1 MKPSKRVTSPT
12 TSSPLRSSPRS
23 KIAKIDDGKSLLI
36 KNEDKK
42 FLSVKVDVEIPLIS
56 QIETVIKP
64 PSTQTR
70 RQSTRSHPSV
80 QRLLIDTLPSSPNIA
95 SLTTLIKQPVALLHS
110 LSTLTAAA
118 TTPISQDD
126 NLSSPKN
133 SNKSLKIVE
142 TSAKETCF
150 PLMLERREKDQ
161 PKSPLSSPR
170 KLLSPR
176 TNQHESTLKAMYNQ
190 HESTLKAIYAAT
202 REAVS
207 NVSEYEKETR
217 EAYHETLMRLNNRAF
232 LEHKD
237 NVDIE
242 ISPKKEEDEN
252 GDKDSL
258 INLSFESFPSIVRK
272 SSYNLILSGS
282 ASIDESG
289 QGKEKNN
296 DDNDDDDD
304 DDDDDDND
312 TNNESVVGTLTI
324 KDTLESNVTASKT
337 AERLVKTKKKDNLIS
352 KASERSMK
360 AFERITRDPTNL
372 ESIAEYQLACELL
385 NQALNAETY

>member
-42 FLSVKVDVEIPLIS
+42 FLSVKVDAEIPLIS

-133 SNKSLKIVE
+133 SNKSLKIFE

-289 QGKEKNN
+289 QGKEKND

-304 DDDDDDND
+304 DDD

>member
-64 PSTQTR
+64 PATQTR

-142 TSAKETCF
+142 TSAKETF
-150 PLMLERREKDQ
+150 PLMLERREKVQ

-170 KLLSPR
+170 KLISPR

-289 QGKEKNN
+289 QGKEKND
-296 DDNDDDDD
+296 DDNDD

-324 KDTLESNVTASKT
+324 KDTLESNVMASKT

>member
-1 MKPSKRVTSPT
+1 
-12 TSSPLRSSPRS
+12 
-23 KIAKIDDGKSLLI
+23 
-36 KNEDKK
+36 
-42 FLSVKVDVEIPLIS
+42 
-56 QIETVIKP
+56 
-64 PSTQTR
+64 
-70 RQSTRSHPSV
+70 
-80 QRLLIDTLPSSPNIA
+80 
-95 SLTTLIKQPVALLHS
+95 
-110 LSTLTAAA
+110 
-118 TTPISQDD
+118 
-126 NLSSPKN
+126 
-133 SNKSLKIVE
+133 
-142 TSAKETCF
+142 
-150 PLMLERREKDQ
+150 
-161 PKSPLSSPR
+161 
-170 KLLSPR
+170 
-176 TNQHESTLKAMYNQ
+176 MYNQ

-289 QGKEKNN
+289 QGKEKKY
-296 DDNDDDDD
+296 DDNDD

-324 KDTLESNVTASKT
+324 KDTLESNVMASKT

>member
-23 KIAKIDDGKSLLI
+23 KIAKIDDVKSLLI

-42 FLSVKVDVEIPLIS
+42 LLSVKVDVEMPLLS

-64 PSTQTR
+64 PATQTR
-70 RQSTRSHPSV
+70 RQSSRSHPSV

-95 SLTTLIKQPVALLHS
+95 SSTTLIKQPVALLHS
-110 LSTLTAAA
+110 LSTLIAAA

-176 TNQHESTLKAMYNQ
+176 TNQHESTLKAMY
-190 HESTLKAIYAAT
+190 AAT

-242 ISPKKEEDEN
+242 ISPKKGEDEN

-289 QGKEKNN
+289 QGKEKND
-296 DDNDDDDD
+296 DDNDD

>member
-64 PSTQTR
+64 PATQTR

-95 SLTTLIKQPVALLHS
+95 SSTTLIKQPVALLHS
-110 LSTLTAAA
+110 LSTLIAAA

-289 QGKEKNN
+289 QGKEKND
-296 DDNDDDDD
+296 DDNDD

-385 NQALNAETY
+385 NQALNAEIY